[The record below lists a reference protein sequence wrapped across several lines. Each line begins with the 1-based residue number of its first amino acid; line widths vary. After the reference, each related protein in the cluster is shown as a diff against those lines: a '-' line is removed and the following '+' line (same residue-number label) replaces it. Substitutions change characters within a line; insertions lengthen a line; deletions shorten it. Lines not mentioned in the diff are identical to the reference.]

1 MKELDPIT
9 KAAVEAAAKEIAV
22 LPPARWPG
30 WIVYLLELLA
40 IEDDLPEADYAQVL
54 TDLRTAID
62 GRIDHGAW

>member
-22 LPPARWPG
+22 LPAARWPG

-40 IEDDLPEADYAQVL
+40 LEDDLPEPDYTQVL
-54 TDLRTAID
+54 TDLRAAID
-62 GRIDHGAW
+62 GRLAHGAW

>member
-22 LPPARWPG
+22 MPSARWPG

-40 IEDDLPEADYAQVL
+40 LEDDLPEADFSQVL

-62 GRIDHGAW
+62 GRLTRGAW

>member
-9 KAAVEAAAKEIAV
+9 KAAVEQAAKEIAV
-22 LPPARWPG
+22 MPSARWPG

-40 IEDDLPEADYAQVL
+40 LEDNLPEADFVQVL